1 VGDEQ
6 LEYGTSVEHFDKE
19 EAARKGRY
27 DMIGYG
33 KMHILEE
40 RASQHLRVRSEEHQL
55 CQHFGHQLLMC

>member
-6 LEYGTSVEHFDKE
+6 SEYGTSVEHFDEE

-40 RASQHLRVRSEEHQL
+40 RRGLRSTLGSGRKNTSCVSTSATS
-55 CQHFGHQLLMC
+55 C